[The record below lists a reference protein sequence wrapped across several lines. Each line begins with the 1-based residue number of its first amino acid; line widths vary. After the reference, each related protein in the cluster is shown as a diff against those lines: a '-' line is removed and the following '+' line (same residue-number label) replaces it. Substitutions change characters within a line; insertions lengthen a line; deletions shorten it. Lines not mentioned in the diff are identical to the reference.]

1 MVVECRRR
9 RGEVDSTP
17 MKEKQVRDEFVEHHE
32 GQALFTARRVVF
44 GSVLLAAC
52 FALGAWIVLSRET
65 V

>member
-1 MVVECRRR
+1 MR
-9 RGEVDSTP
+9 DKT
-17 MKEKQVRDEFVEHHE
+17 VRDEFVEHHE

-52 FALGAWIVLSRET
+52 FALGAWIVLTRPEG